1 MAGRIAGITIEI
13 GGDTTPLQKALKGID
28 SDLKGTQSKLRDI
41 DKLLKLDPKNTEL
54 LTQKQ
59 KALQDAISS
68 TKDRLQQLKDAQS
81 GVAKGT
87 EEWDSLQREIIDTE
101 EKLKSLEKS
110 YKNFG
115 SVGAQVV
122 AAIGT
127 ELEKVG
133 KKMSEVG
140 EWLTSHV
147 TLPIVAVGAAGVK
160 SFAEVD
166 KTMQLT
172 NKTMGN
178 TEEQA
183 AALNTAM
190 EEAAANSIF
199 GMTDAA
205 EATLN
210 FARAGLTA
218 EEAAAALAPAMN
230 LAAGEGGNLDTVSAG
245 LVATI
250 NGFGD
255 SFDNTAHYADVFA
268 AACNKSALDVDSLSE
283 AMSVA
288 APIFSA
294 AGYSVDDAALYMG
307 IMANNGIE
315 ASVAANSLKT
325 GMARLVK
332 PAKEG
337 AEAMEK
343 YGIEVT
349 NADGSMKDT
358 MTIQKELHDVFMN
371 LSESEQI
378 AAASAI
384 FGKNQM
390 APWLALI
397 NTAPDDVNKLANS
410 LDNAAGTTD
419 EMSEAMMGGFGGSI
433 EKLKSSLDVLMTS
446 LGRLIAKYLQPVIDK
461 VQSWIDKFNALD
473 DGTKDTIV
481 RIAGIAAALGPLLLI
496 GGKLITGLGMLMTFA
511 PMVMTVLANPV
522 TLAIAG
528 IIAAGV
534 LLITHWDDIK
544 AIAQAVVD
552 WVVQKWNALKEKVTA
567 AVTALKTKVTTLWN
581 DIKTKVTTT
590 VENLK
595 NTVTTKWENM
605 KTTISTKCEEIK
617 NKASQTWDTIKSTV
631 SQKTE
636 DMKSMLQEKWDNIKQ
651 AYDEHGGGLKG
662 IAEATMEG
670 IKEYFTLGYDTLNT
684 LTGGKLDEIKQK
696 FSDKFDT
703 VKRVVSDAI
712 DYIKGLF
719 NFSWSL
725 PHLALP
731 HFSISGGFSLNP
743 PSVPHFSVEWYKKA
757 YNNPILFT
765 SPTVLGTSAGM
776 KGFGDGHGAEIVMG
790 LDKLRELVG
799 AQASG
804 VTINIVQQPWQ
815 DAKQLANE
823 VQKVLVMQNRQ
834 RSAAYA

>member
-28 SDLKGTQSKLRDI
+28 SELKGTQSKLRDI

-101 EKLKSLEKS
+101 EKLGSLEKS
-110 YKNFG
+110 FKQFG

-127 ELEKVG
+127 ELKTVGEK
-133 KKMSEVG
+133 MTEVG

-183 AALNTAM
+183 AALNKAM
-190 EEAAANSIF
+190 EEAATNSIF

-268 AACNKSALDVDSLSE
+268 AACNNSALDVDSLSE

-315 ASVAANSLKT
+315 ASVAADSLKT

-378 AAASAI
+378 AAAAAI

-397 NTAPDDVNKLANS
+397 NTAPEDVNDLANS

-461 VQSWIDKFNALD
+461 VQGWIDKFNALD

-481 RIAGIAAALGPLLLI
+481 RIAGIVAAIGPLLLI

-696 FSDKFDT
+696 FSDKFDN

-719 NFSWSL
+719 NFEWHL
-725 PHLALP
+725 PHIALP
-731 HFSISGGFSLNP
+731 HFSITGSFSLRP
-743 PSVPHFSVEWYKKA
+743 PSVPHFSVSWYKKA
-757 YNNPILFT
+757 YDNPIMFT